1 MARVDA
7 FAAALRR
14 VDVDTLGRLMLEGH
28 SSLRDDMEVS
38 TPELDALVE
47 SLVDAGAIGARLTGG
62 GFGGCAVALVS
73 EDRGPSIAERA
84 SAAYRARTHREP
96 RPFLVRAAAG
106 AGVIASSA

>member
-7 FAAALRR
+7 FATALGHG
-14 VDVDTLGRLMLEGH
+14 DIETLGQLMLAGH
-28 SSLRDDMEVS
+28 ASLRDDMEVS

-47 SLVDAGAIGARLTGG
+47 SLVDAGAFGARLTGG
-62 GFGGCAVALVS
+62 GFGGCAVALVP
-73 EDRGPSIAERA
+73 EARGPSIAERA

-106 AGVIASSA
+106 AGTIVS